1 MICIPIPR
9 CMNKRPTP
17 SPGPMVSFAGIPR
30 DCFLTRWLK
39 SAGSVKIRRQ
49 RGKMR
54 TGMKQIYA
62 ILPLMFGLIA
72 APAQAEIINLSCDDG
87 GMLLLIDTGKA
98 TVSDKNPFQKTEVTV
113 ALKITDTAYAWR
125 EV

>member
-1 MICIPIPR
+1 
-9 CMNKRPTP
+9 
-17 SPGPMVSFAGIPR
+17 
-30 DCFLTRWLK
+30 
-39 SAGSVKIRRQ
+39 
-49 RGKMR
+49 
-54 TGMKQIYA
+54 MKQICA

-113 ALKITDTAYAWR
+113 PLKITDTAYLWR
-125 EV
+125 EVTGGVAADYVLDKTTRKITATANGEAVHFSNPQCGKSARLVPKK